1 MFKSNSH
8 IFKTADSNQVLH
20 NDKDNQVIFV
30 GGPNAATHA

>member
-1 MFKSNSH
+1 
-8 IFKTADSNQVLH
+8 LH